1 LQAAADWVYG
11 AAAMRVGG
19 PVDFRSPAFHAC
31 YHPNKETNVSIG
43 QNTAAGQQLTAYI
56 ERIERLTDEIEGLKD
71 DLKDVKAEAKGNGFN
86 VQALTKLIAI
96 RRNKRRA
103 EAESELLNDLMLY
116 AHAIGMPLDLAFP
129 VDDEPVPA
137 SGHTDASAPVD

>member
-1 LQAAADWVYG
+1 
-11 AAAMRVGG
+11 
-19 PVDFRSPAFHAC
+19 
-31 YHPNKETNVSIG
+31 VSIG

-103 EAESELLNDLMLY
+103 EMESELLNDLMLY

-129 VDDEPVPA
+129 VDEEPVPA
-137 SGHTDASAPVD
+137 NDRNEASAPVD